1 MFQCKEMISM
11 QITGKDHPGTRKICD
26 EINKRTAPRVLS
38 LEMFSSGSFQR
49 AKQHQEFEHLPFASP
64 QSSIQD
70 PSHFLTISPNQR
82 MATRTFCAGALSE
95 SKHPG
100 FFSHRH
106 RQRLDST
113 HSTRL
118 SKATSFA
125 RPPLSTFCVCLVSV
139 TGTYS
144 RSIYMYMTCT

>member
-1 MFQCKEMISM
+1 MFQCKEMVSM

-38 LEMFSSGSFQR
+38 PEMFSSGSFQR

-100 FFSHRH
+100 FFSHR
-106 RQRLDST
+106 QRLDSLD
-113 HSTRL
+113 STIKGHLFCSSSSL
-118 SKATSFA
+118 S
-125 RPPLSTFCVCLVSV
+125 PLSLCVSCLC
-139 TGTYS
+139 Y
-144 RSIYMYMTCT
+144 RYLQ